1 VRFAVLKERI
11 DSPDILGLNI
21 MHHHRLGLTILEI
34 IITTMIIG
42 IICVAAVPRLQTS
55 LEGQNIEAASRQFF
69 AELQSCRSVAIR
81 ENRRI
86 RIAPTIGEFAY
97 GIRRFS
103 ASGTLL
109 STQSINLSS
118 TGQPIV
124 TFEAFSAPPNNFIE
138 INHRGEIA
146 APSGDTSGL
155 ITGSIAAVRFRSG
168 NSTKTFQIS
177 PAFTPLP

>member
-1 VRFAVLKERI
+1 VLKEKI
-11 DSPDILGLNI
+11 DSPEILGLNV

-55 LEGQNIEAASRQFF
+55 LEGQSIEAASRQFF
-69 AELQSCRSVAIR
+69 AELQSCRSLAIR

-86 RIAPTIGEFAY
+86 RVAPTIGDFAY
-97 GIRRFS
+97 LIRRFN
-103 ASGTLL
+103 ASGAVL
-109 STQSINLSS
+109 STETINLSS
-118 TGQPIV
+118 TGQLTV
-124 TFEAFSAPPNNFIE
+124 TFDAFSAPPNTFIE

-146 APSGDTSGL
+146 PPSGDTSSL
-155 ITGSIAAVRFRSG
+155 VTGSIASVRFRSG
-168 NSTKTFQIS
+168 SSTKTFQIS